1 MKYVVMSINTII
13 INFNRVQNWLEI
25 NLIYDSFFNKTDFN
39 LQSVNVKYTEN
50 ILFSMYIL
58 KMGFWNKI

>member
-50 ILFSMYIL
+50 ILF
-58 KMGFWNKI
+58 